1 MQQIK
6 VAPELP
12 VEEVQLR
19 AVVKVDDAPWLPKLE
34 GIRVD
39 DVGIHWPVSHLREK
53 LYDGA
58 KQFLRDMR
66 KQGYQPVDKEIL
78 VWGPFEGKRWEFAD
92 TSGETPV
99 PFDRHD
105 PEAGKDYLLI
115 AYFRKRATLTEIW
128 TPEEVMS

>member
-1 MQQIK
+1 MLTK

-12 VEEVQLR
+12 VVEVQLR
-19 AVVKVDDAPWLPKLE
+19 AVVKVDDKPWLPKLE

-39 DVGIHWPVSHLREK
+39 DVDIHWPVSLLREK

-58 KQFLRDMR
+58 KQFLRELR

-78 VWGPFEGKRWEFAD
+78 VWGPFDGKRWELSDGTRA
-92 TSGETPV
+92 
-99 PFDRHD
+99 FDRHD

-115 AYFRKRATLTEIW
+115 AYFRKRAVLTEIW
-128 TPEEVMS
+128 TPEEAL